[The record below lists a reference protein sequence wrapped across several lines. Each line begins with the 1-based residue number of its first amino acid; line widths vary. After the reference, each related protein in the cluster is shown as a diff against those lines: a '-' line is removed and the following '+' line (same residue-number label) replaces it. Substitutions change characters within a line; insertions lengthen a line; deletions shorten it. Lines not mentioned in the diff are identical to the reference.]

1 MTAKQDDS
9 LIELTQRQL
18 KRQLKGQLTT
28 AGGAVIDTLLPPQ
41 ELLGLEAD
49 PIARRMWADV
59 SFLDAPWCEACGF
72 PFEYAAPGSSLCAR
86 CAVRQP
92 AFDRARAAMAYDE
105 GSRALIL
112 SFKHGGRTEGLASF
126 AAQMR
131 RAGRDILGDADLL
144 IPVPLHPTRLIKRR
158 YNQAVLLARALAK
171 ITPADFAPDVLFRT
185 KRTESQGGFNARA
198 RVENVRGAFSV
209 KNAAQIK
216 DRRLVLIDDVFTTG
230 ATLESCART
239 LKRAGAAQVDGICLA
254 RVAKAAALPT

>member
-1 MTAKQDDS
+1 MVSKQDNS
-9 LIELTQRQL
+9 LIEFSQRQL
-18 KRQLKGQLTT
+18 KGRLKS
-28 AGGAVIDTLLPPQ
+28 AGEAVIDTLLPPQ
-41 ELLGLEAD
+41 ELLGLDAD

-59 SFLDAPWCEACGF
+59 TFLDAPWCEACGF
-72 PFEYAAPGSSLCAR
+72 PFEYAVQGSSLCAR
-86 CAVRQP
+86 CSVRRP
-92 AFDRARAAMAYDE
+92 AYDRARAAMAYDD

-131 RAGRDILGDADLL
+131 RAGRDVLEGAELL
-144 IPVPLHPTRLIKRR
+144 IPVPLHPSRLIKRR

-171 ITPADFAPDVLFRT
+171 ITPAEFAPDILFRT

-198 RVENVRGAFSV
+198 RADNVRGAFSV
-209 KNAAQIK
+209 KNADQIK
-216 DRRLVLIDDVFTTG
+216 GRHIVLIDDVLTTG
-230 ATLESCART
+230 ATLESCARR